1 VQPGLNGHT
10 LRGMATVGFTL
21 FDTPIGRC
29 GLAWGAD
36 GICDIELPGRTEQAT
51 RARLRRIGP
60 DVREM
65 AAPPEVQQAIQAIT
79 AMLSGLPADLSTIQ
93 LNMSA
98 VPEFNR
104 RVYELAR
111 TIPPGSTRTYG
122 SIAAA
127 LGDPRLAR
135 EVGQALGHNP
145 FPIVIP
151 CHRVVAANGR
161 PGGFSAP
168 GGQHT
173 KLRLLALEHTSPNG
187 TLPLFAD

>member
-1 VQPGLNGHT
+1 MQG
-10 LRGMATVGFTL
+10 
-21 FDTPIGRC
+21 
-29 GLAWGAD
+29 
-36 GICDIELPGRTEQAT
+36 
-51 RARLRRIGP
+51 
-60 DVREM
+60 
-65 AAPPEVQQAIQAIT
+65 
-79 AMLSGLPADLSTIQ
+79 
-93 LNMSA
+93 

-111 TIPPGSTRTYG
+111 AIPPGSTRTYG
-122 SIAAA
+122 ALATQ
-127 LGDPRLAR
+127 LGDPKLAR
-135 EVGQALGHNP
+135 EVGQALGLNP

-161 PGGFSAP
+161 VGGFSAP

>member
-1 VQPGLNGHT
+1 
-10 LRGMATVGFTL
+10 MAGTGFTL

-29 GLAWGAD
+29 GIAWDPEGVVV
-36 GICDIELPGRTEQAT
+36 GIWLPG
-51 RARLRRIGP
+51 ARVLRSQPAGTP
-60 DVREM
+60 
-65 AAPPEVQQAIQAIT
+65 PPEIQHAIQAIT
-79 AMLSGLPADLSTIQ
+79 AALSGAPADLAAIRLAMQ
-93 LNMSA
+93 G

-111 TIPPGSTRTYG
+111 AIPPGSTRTYG
-122 SIAAA
+122 ALATQ
-127 LGDPRLAR
+127 LGDPKLAR
-135 EVGQALGHNP
+135 EVGQALGLNP

-161 PGGFSAP
+161 VGGFSAP

>member
-51 RARLRRIGP
+51 RARLRRTRP
-60 DVREM
+60 DAREM
-65 AAPPEVQQAIQAIT
+65 AAPPEVQQTIQAIT
-79 AMLSGLPADLSTIQ
+79 SVLSGSQADLSGIC
-93 LNMSA
+93 LDMHG
-98 VPEFNR
+98 VPEFER

-111 TIPPGSTRTYG
+111 TISPGSTRTYG
-122 SIAAA
+122 ELASQ
-127 LGDPRLAR
+127 LGDRRLAR

-145 FPIVIP
+145 FPIVVP

-173 KLRLLALEHTSPNG
+173 KLRLLALENTSPNG